1 MLLPSAVII
10 YSRFKSKGLYSK
22 MSFSLCKPNENYMI
36 LIKSSTALKV
46 EPRGRMQSSLQMQ
59 PYMSSARLCRPL
71 VCSMM

>member
-36 LIKSSTALKV
+36 LIKLKSRTQRKDAKQLADAAANHAAC
-46 EPRGRMQSSLQMQ
+46 PI
-59 PYMSSARLCRPL
+59 
-71 VCSMM
+71 